1 VVELLETGS
10 VCGGLSTPT
19 LKNRENRRGKFMRG
33 ALGFLILLMAASI
46 VSGYSS
52 QTVIFGNLASMV
64 AVIGLFYTT
73 INLKKI
79 NE

>member
-1 VVELLETGS
+1 
-10 VCGGLSTPT
+10 
-19 LKNRENRRGKFMRG
+19 MRS
-33 ALGFLILLMAASI
+33 ALGFLILLMVASI

-79 NE
+79 N